1 MTIKPCCA
9 KSSLAEIWMAYDSHN
24 APMVATFSTLSRDL
38 QQTLIWRKLAL
49 STQRDYLDCHL
60 HITTRKGNTGLLGD
74 LPIAKWTVGLI
85 RKYQDHR
92 GESSASRHVSIM
104 PKIVIMN
111 LCLK

>member
-9 KSSLAEIWMAYDSHN
+9 KSSLADDLDGLRIAQRTDGSNVQYAITRFTAN
-24 APMVATFSTLSRDL
+24 AHLA
-38 QQTLIWRKLAL
+38 QAKLAL
-49 STQRDYLDCHL
+49 NCHL